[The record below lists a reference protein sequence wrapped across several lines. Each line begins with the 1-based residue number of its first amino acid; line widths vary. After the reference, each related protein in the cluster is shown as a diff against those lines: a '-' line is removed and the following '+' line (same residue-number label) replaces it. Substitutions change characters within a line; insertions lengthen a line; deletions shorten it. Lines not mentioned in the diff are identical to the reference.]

1 MVYWKFAVL
10 GAPCIFL
17 FSHITGAFVRVMLF
31 VLLLFPC
38 LSIINM

>member
-17 FSHITGAFVRVMLF
+17 FSHITGAFVCAGYAFCAFTVSM
-31 VLLLFPC
+31 P
-38 LSIINM
+38 